1 MGDALSPDVSY
12 RDGYVVKISTT
23 GTLTTDFSTTLLTV
37 PAEEATAWSTRGINL
52 NSYAGQV
59 VRIAFINNSN
69 DMFLLLLDNINVII
83 PAPMDGKLASLTGF
97 SRYNANTSVMGVFQN
112 NGYTIANN
120 ATMNYILNNSPVV
133 TQTMT
138 FSSGLGFGAANN
150 FTFTGSAA
158 FTPGQNTLKVWVSHV
173 NGVAETIRTN
183 DTISTTFFHASQSTL
198 RNALLE
204 DFTSSTCPPCAQ
216 LNATFDPILNANTP
230 NSGGRVNA
238 IKNQVN
244 WPSPGNDPSYNPH
257 VKDRVT
263 YYGITGAPTALM
275 NGHDILSHDQAGID
289 AGKLEPAFANI
300 TATLTE
306 VGGVINGMASITPFV
321 TVSNPSQL
329 TVHQVLLQGSYN
341 YPGASTSQKNYYHV
355 MRKMFPSA
363 TGSLVATV
371 DGTPINVAFTH
382 SATITATTPL
392 PGSYDFWKST
402 SLVFEY
408 VVFIEDTVTKDI
420 LQSGSAKVNSTIGLV
435 ELKDNQ
441 TIGIYPSPAND
452 FAVVGIKLNTASM
465 VDVTI
470 YDMTGKVVYSTNSTK
485 VDAGQQ
491 ELKINTSS
499 FATGTYNVIV
509 KTDSGTL
516 TEKLTVIK

>member
-1 MGDALSPDVSY
+1 MKKQLLAVAILTAGISSAQTWSENFSTSTPPALPTNWLQNNVDGKVVNAGLASFNFGTNAWVTNDISAETLPDAANHGKIVASTSWYTTAATSNDWLITPSFTVPVNGAISWDALAIDAGY
-12 RDGYVVKISTT
+12 RDGYLVKISTT
-23 GTLTTDFSTTLLTV
+23 GTLTTDFSTTLLTI

-52 NSYAGQV
+52 NTYAGQV

-69 DMFLLLLDNINVII
+69 DMNMLLLDNINVII

-97 SRYNANTSVMGVFQN
+97 SRYNANTSVIGVFQN
-112 NGYTIANN
+112 NGYTLANN
-120 ATMNYILNNSPVV
+120 ATINYILNNSSVV

-138 FSSGLGFGAANN
+138 FSTGLGYGDISN

-158 FTPGQNTLKVWVSHV
+158 FISGQNTLKVWVSQV
-173 NGVAETIRTN
+173 NGVGETIHTN

-204 DFTSSTCPPCAQ
+204 EFSSSTCPPCAQ

-382 SATITATTPL
+382 SSTITATTPL
-392 PGSYDFWKST
+392 PGSYDFW
-402 SLVFEY
+402 
-408 VVFIEDTVTKDI
+408 
-420 LQSGSAKVNSTIGLV
+420 
-435 ELKDNQ
+435 
-441 TIGIYPSPAND
+441 
-452 FAVVGIKLNTASM
+452 
-465 VDVTI
+465 
-470 YDMTGKVVYSTNSTK
+470 
-485 VDAGQQ
+485 
-491 ELKINTSS
+491 
-499 FATGTYNVIV
+499 
-509 KTDSGTL
+509 
-516 TEKLTVIK
+516 